1 MSEAKPTNPN
11 QPAPATVV
19 IADDHLIVRNGL
31 RALMATIPD
40 TEVVAEAEN
49 GLEAI
54 ALARKHKPTLMLL
67 DVGLPLANGAE
78 VFADVQR
85 RSPDTRVAVLT
96 GFTAVS
102 MLADWVAS
110 GVNGLF
116 LKSCAEDELR
126 TGLRIIL
133 AGGTYVA
140 EDVVHRLKTEP
151 KPDQFTPREREVLSL
166 IASGLTTAQ
175 IGERLSISPKT
186 VEKHRAA
193 LMDKFAVGSVAAL
206 LSKAFR
212 DGLLDHLTQA

>member
-1 MSEAKPTNPN
+1 MNETRSSEPG
-11 QPAPATVV
+11 PATVV

-31 RALMATIPD
+31 RELLTDFPGV
-40 TEVVAEAEN
+40 TVVAEAEN

-78 VFADVQR
+78 VFADVR
-85 RSPDTRVAVLT
+85 RWSPQTRVAVLT
-96 GFTAVS
+96 GFTAVG
-102 MLADWVAS
+102 MLADWIAS
-110 GVNGLF
+110 GVDGLF

-126 TGLRIIL
+126 KGLRVLL

-151 KPDQFTPREREVLSL
+151 TPDRFTPREREVLSL

-175 IGERLSISPKT
+175 IGDRLSISPKT

-193 LMDKFAVGSVAAL
+193 LMEKFGVGSVAAL
-206 LSKAFR
+206 LSRAFR
-212 DGLLDHLTQA
+212 DGLLDHLSQS